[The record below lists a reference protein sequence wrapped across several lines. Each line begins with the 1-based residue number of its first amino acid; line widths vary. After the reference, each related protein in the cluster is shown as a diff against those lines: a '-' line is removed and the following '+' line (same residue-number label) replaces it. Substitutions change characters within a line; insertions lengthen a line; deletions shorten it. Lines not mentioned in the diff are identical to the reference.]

1 MQAQRRELKNK
12 QHKLL
17 VYLADLY
24 TQHRNSGADK
34 MHQAG
39 TTAATCQIC
48 HEIKVIHEIIDEIS
62 AELKKTAAPAP
73 RRRRRR
79 KASVTN
85 EQLAVF
91 CLSTQNGANYFIRA
105 ANLTAA
111 IDLLGQQNKNV
122 VAYTTVA
129 PSLYAAIPLTDH
141 AAIKNIA
148 QLLGTEPD
156 FTGIITVR
164 SLRETPAMSY

>member
-1 MQAQRRELKNK
+1 MAYTNHEVKRGILMQAQRRELKNK

-62 AELKKTAAPAP
+62 AELKRL
-73 RRRRRR
+73 RRRHHDVDGDV
-79 KASVTN
+79 KQT
-85 EQLAVF
+85 
-91 CLSTQNGANYFIRA
+91 
-105 ANLTAA
+105 
-111 IDLLGQQNKNV
+111 
-122 VAYTTVA
+122 
-129 PSLYAAIPLTDH
+129 
-141 AAIKNIA
+141 
-148 QLLGTEPD
+148 
-156 FTGIITVR
+156 
-164 SLRETPAMSY
+164 